1 MKTKKMKVSVMV
13 LAAALAVGTVSCNRQ
28 GCTNPDAVNYDSKA
42 KKDDGSCEV
51 EDSSVDPQGTEVV
64 TVAGFVS
71 TNTTWENDKI
81 YKLVGKVVVQ
91 SGVTLTIEPGTIIK
105 GDEGTGTLSTALVV
119 ARGGKLNAI
128 GTASEPIIFTSI
140 IDNIQPGELTGT
152 NLDENDKG
160 LWGGVMI
167 LGNAPI
173 SAADGDNLSQI
184 EGIPTSDSFGAFG
197 GSDAADNSG
206 TLAYVSIRHGG
217 ATIAPG
223 NDINGLTLG
232 GVGSGT
238 TISNIEIF
246 ANSDDGVEFFGG
258 TVNASNILV
267 SFQGDDGV
275 DIDMNYSGTVSDFVV
290 ISHDGISDEGMEI
303 DGPEGS
309 TYVDGLFTL
318 QNGTIYTYGGSN
330 SRAEFK
336 SKAQGTINNVVMS
349 SARVRASY
357 QNACVDPKTDAF
369 TYLTQ
374 ANPKLVFT
382 GSQFGAINVF
392 TASDDGVPN
401 PTDPTPCPVPSGDQ
415 SAAESAAVSTAA
427 TGFTTAGFASW
438 TWTGVNNK
446 F

>member
-1 MKTKKMKVSVMV
+1 MKAQKMKVSMMV
-13 LAAALAVGTVSCNRQ
+13 LAAALAVGTVSCNRK
-28 GCTNPDAVNYDSKA
+28 GCTNPDATNYDEKA
-42 KKDDGSCEV
+42 KKDDGSCV
-51 EDSSVDPQGTEVV
+51 IDDVVTDPSQE
-64 TVAGFVS
+64 TVAGFIS
-71 TNTTWENDKI
+71 TNTTWTNDKV
-81 YKLVGKVVVQ
+81 YVLVGKVVVDN
-91 SGVTLTIEPGTIIK
+91 GVTLTIEPGTIIK
-105 GDEGTGTLSTALVV
+105 GEEGTGTLSTALVV
-119 ARGGKLNAI
+119 SRGGKINAV
-128 GTASEPIIFTSI
+128 GTASQPIIFTSI
-140 IDNIQPGELTGT
+140 LDNIQPGELTGT

-160 LWGGVMI
+160 LWGGLMI
-167 LGNAPI
+167 LGSAPI
-173 SAADGDNLSQI
+173 SAADGDDVSQI
-184 EGIPTSDSFGAFG
+184 EGIPTSDAFGAFG
-197 GSDAADNSG
+197 GTDAADNSG
-206 TLAYVSIRHGG
+206 TLAYISIRHGG

-238 TISNIEIF
+238 SISNIEIF

-258 TVNASNILV
+258 SVNVSNILV
-267 SFQGDDGV
+267 SFQGDDGI

-290 ISHDGISDEGMEI
+290 ISHDGVSDEGLEI

-318 QNGTIYTYGGSN
+318 ENGTVYTYGGGAAN
-330 SRAEFK
+330 ADLK
-336 SKAQGTINNVVMS
+336 SKAQGNLNNVKM
-349 SARVRASY
+349 ANAKIRASY

-382 GSQFGAINVF
+382 GTEFSAVTVY
-392 TASDDGVPN
+392 TASDDGATPPVTCTVPAA
-401 PTDPTPCPVPSGDQ
+401 DQ
-415 SAAESAAVSTAA
+415 TAAESAAISSAA